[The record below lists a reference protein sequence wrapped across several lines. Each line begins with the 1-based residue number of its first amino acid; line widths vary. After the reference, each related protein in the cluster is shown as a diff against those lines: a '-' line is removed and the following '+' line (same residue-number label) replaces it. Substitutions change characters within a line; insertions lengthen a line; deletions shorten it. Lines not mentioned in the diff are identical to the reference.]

1 MIGEKPSL
9 LRFGDISPEFYEE
22 VKQILFRG
30 ESWAGRL
37 SKKRKDGTSYEEDVT
52 VSPVRDLSGRI
63 VNVVIVKRDVTKEV
77 RLQRQLLHAQK
88 MEAVGTL
95 AGGIAHDF
103 NNLLQVTLGYSE
115 LLLSS
120 RKEDDPEYEDLSR
133 ILQAA
138 KSGADLVQRLLTF
151 SRKVEPRTV
160 PLNLNKHIVQVQK
173 LLRRTIPKMIDI
185 QEDLSADLAKINAD
199 PVQMEQVLMNLA
211 VNASDAMPNRGKLTL
226 ETRNVTLDEEY
237 CRTNVSAHPGDY
249 VVLTVSDT
257 GQGMDKKTIEHIFE
271 PFYTTKELGRGTGL
285 GLAMVYGIVKQ
296 HGGFI
301 TCYSEVGRG
310 TAFNAYFPATDKHQD
325 LGVKKIGE
333 ILASGSET
341 ILLVDDEQPVRE
353 LGERILGKAG
363 YTVLVAS
370 NGIEARD
377 LFTGNGKKVDLVI
390 LDLIMPDMGG
400 QECLGEL
407 LKIDP
412 RAKILI
418 ASGYSPDAA
427 MRGMLELG
435 ARGFVNKPFRLKEF
449 LQEVRKVLDEM

>member
-211 VNASDAMPNRGKLTL
+211 VNASDAMPIAANSPLKQEMSHL
-226 ETRNVTLDEEY
+226 TRNI
-237 CRTNVSAHPGDY
+237 A
-249 VVLTVSDT
+249 
-257 GQGMDKKTIEHIFE
+257 
-271 PFYTTKELGRGTGL
+271 GR
-285 GLAMVYGIVKQ
+285 MFPPIPE
-296 HGGFI
+296 I
-301 TCYSEVGRG
+301 TWC
-310 TAFNAYFPATDKHQD
+310 
-325 LGVKKIGE
+325 
-333 ILASGSET
+333 
-341 ILLVDDEQPVRE
+341 
-353 LGERILGKAG
+353 
-363 YTVLVAS
+363 
-370 NGIEARD
+370 
-377 LFTGNGKKVDLVI
+377 
-390 LDLIMPDMGG
+390 
-400 QECLGEL
+400 
-407 LKIDP
+407 
-412 RAKILI
+412 
-418 ASGYSPDAA
+418 
-427 MRGMLELG
+427 
-435 ARGFVNKPFRLKEF
+435 
-449 LQEVRKVLDEM
+449 